1 MKKIMAIFLAA
12 LLSLALPLGVMA
24 AELTSCTVTVDSVAV
39 EPGETVTV
47 AVRIADNPGF
57 TNFAIA
63 MDYDRAHLTLKN
75 IETQNGDT
83 PYLCGS
89 NVSISRTW
97 DEGGK
102 EYGFVVSASADPVKE
117 DGILF
122 AVTFEIAADFVG
134 EARVTPV
141 VQYIRNNEAVFSIF
155 EEIHAAVADGMI
167 TSVPVGDVNGDV
179 NGDGIIEY
187 NDVMM
192 AYQAFLGEA
201 ELTPAQMAVVDSN
214 RNGTVEETEY
224 QAIYQIYIGG

>member
-1 MKKIMAIFLAA
+1 MKKCIAICLAV

-24 AELTSCTVTVDSVAV
+24 AELTSCTVTADSVAG

-47 AVRIADNPGF
+47 AVKIADNPGF

-63 MDYDRAHLTLKN
+63 LDYDREHLILKS
-75 IETQNGDT
+75 IETQNGDD

-89 NVSISRTW
+89 NVSINKTW
-97 DEGGK
+97 DENEK

-117 DGILF
+117 NGILF
-122 AVTFEIAADFVG
+122 TVTFEIAADFVG
-134 EARVTPV
+134 EAQVTPV

-155 EEIHAAVADGMI
+155 EEIHATVTAGMI
-167 TSVPVGDVNGDV
+167 TSVLVGDV

-192 AYQAFLGEA
+192 AYKAFLGET
-201 ELTPAQMAVVDSN
+201 ELTAEQMAVVDTN
-214 RNGTVEETEY
+214 RNGTVEEAEY

>member
-1 MKKIMAIFLAA
+1 MKKFIAVTLAV

-24 AELTSCTVTVDSVAV
+24 AELTSCTVTADSVAG

-47 AVRIADNPGF
+47 AVKIADNPGF

-63 MDYDRAHLTLKN
+63 LDYDREHLILKS
-75 IETQNGDT
+75 IETQNGED

-89 NVSISRTW
+89 NVSINKTW
-97 DEGGK
+97 DENEK

-117 DGILF
+117 NGILF
-122 AVTFEIAADFVG
+122 TVTFEIAADFVG
-134 EARVTPV
+134 EAQVTPV

-155 EEIHAAVADGMI
+155 EEIHATVTAGMI
-167 TSVPVGDVNGDV
+167 TSVLVGDV

-192 AYQAFLGEA
+192 AYKAFLGET
-201 ELTPAQMAVVDSN
+201 ELTAEQMAVVDTN
-214 RNGTVEETEY
+214 RNGTVEEAEY

>member
-1 MKKIMAIFLAA
+1 MKKFIAVTLAV
-12 LLSLALPLGVMA
+12 LLSLAIPLTVMA
-24 AELTSCTVTVDSVAV
+24 SELTNCTVMADSVAG

-47 AVRIADNPGF
+47 AVKIADSPGF

-63 MDYDRAHLTLKN
+63 LDYDREHLTLKS
-75 IETQNGDT
+75 IETQNGDD

-89 NVSISRTW
+89 NVSINKTW
-97 DEGGK
+97 DEGEK

-117 DGILF
+117 NGILF
-122 AVTFEIAADFVG
+122 TVTFEIAADFVG
-134 EARVTPV
+134 EAQVTPV

-155 EEIHAAVADGMI
+155 EEIHATVTDGMI
-167 TSVPVGDVNGDV
+167 ASVLVGDV

-192 AYQAFLGEA
+192 AYKAFLGET
-201 ELTPAQMAVVDSN
+201 ELTAEQLASVDTN
-214 RNGTVEETEY
+214 GNGTVEEAEY

>member
-1 MKKIMAIFLAA
+1 MKRFIAICLAV

-24 AELTSCTVTVDSVAV
+24 AELTSCSVTADSVAG
-39 EPGETVTV
+39 EPGGTVTV

-63 MDYDRAHLTLKN
+63 LDYDREHLTLKS
-75 IETQNGDT
+75 IETRDGDT

-89 NVSISRTW
+89 NVSINKAW
-97 DEGGK
+97 DADEK

-122 AVTFEIAADFVG
+122 TVTFEIAADFVG
-134 EARVTPV
+134 EAQVTPV

-155 EEIHAAVADGMI
+155 EEIHSTVVAGTV
-167 TSVPVGDVNGDV
+167 TSVLVGDVND
-179 NGDGIIEY
+179 DGIIEY
-187 NDVMM
+187 NDVML
-192 AYQAFLGEA
+192 AYKAFLGEA
-201 ELTPAQMAVVDSN
+201 ELTPEQMAVVDTN
-214 RNGTVEETEY
+214 RNGAVEETEY

>member
-1 MKKIMAIFLAA
+1 MKKFIAVTLAV
-12 LLSLALPLGVMA
+12 LISLAIPLTVMA
-24 AELTSCTVTVDSVAV
+24 SELTNCTVLVDSVAG

-47 AVRIADNPGF
+47 AVKIADNPGF

-63 MDYDRAHLTLKN
+63 LDYDREHLILKS
-75 IETQNGDT
+75 IETQNGDD

-89 NVSISRTW
+89 NVSINKTW
-97 DEGGK
+97 DENEK

-117 DGILF
+117 NGILF
-122 AVTFEIAADFVG
+122 TVTFEIAADFVG
-134 EARVTPV
+134 EAQVTPV

-155 EEIHAAVADGMI
+155 EEIHATVTAGMI
-167 TSVPVGDVNGDV
+167 TSVLVGDV

-192 AYQAFLGEA
+192 AYKAFLGET
-201 ELTPAQMAVVDSN
+201 ELTAEQMAVVDTN
-214 RNGTVEETEY
+214 RNGTVEEAEY

>member
-1 MKKIMAIFLAA
+1 MKKFIAVTLAV

-24 AELTSCTVTVDSVAV
+24 AELTSCTVTADSVAG

-47 AVRIADNPGF
+47 AVKIADNPGF

-63 MDYDRAHLTLKN
+63 LDYDREHLILKS
-75 IETQNGDT
+75 IETQNGDD

-89 NVSISRTW
+89 NFSINKTW
-97 DEGGK
+97 DENEK

-117 DGILF
+117 NGILF
-122 AVTFEIAADFVG
+122 TVTFEIAADFVG
-134 EARVTPV
+134 EAQVTPV

-155 EEIHAAVADGMI
+155 EEIHATVTAGMI
-167 TSVPVGDVNGDV
+167 TSVLVGDV

-192 AYQAFLGEA
+192 AYKAFLGET
-201 ELTPAQMAVVDSN
+201 ELTAEQMAVVDTN
-214 RNGTVEETEY
+214 RNGTVEEAEY